1 MTLSSALFFWV
12 DAICR
17 ALVSLLPTI
26 CPILLCEVEEM
37 RDKQETQWTGR
48 LTRTNSDKKTATK
61 QKGKEKG
68 GTYRTDQK
76 NVNPWAADRHA
87 KEGGTT
93 IANAEQKKKEVVNF
107 LSMCNNVFA
116 LQHAHPYAGV
126 NLHHRLERRSSRHMD
141 AIRIFLREF

>member
-1 MTLSSALFFWV
+1 MHLRFIFCLHDDSFFCSFFWA
-12 DAICR
+12 DATCR

-26 CPILLCEVEEM
+26 CPILLCEVDEM

-93 IANAEQKKKEVVNF
+93 IANAEQKKKGGGEF
-107 LSMCNNVFA
+107 PINV
-116 LQHAHPYAGV
+116 Q
-126 NLHHRLERRSSRHMD
+126 
-141 AIRIFLREF
+141 

>member
-1 MTLSSALFFWV
+1 MHLRFIFCLHDDSFFCSFFWA
-12 DAICR
+12 DATCR

-26 CPILLCEVEEM
+26 CPILLCEVDEM

-93 IANAEQKKKEVVNF
+93 IANAEQKKKGGEF
-107 LSMCNNVFA
+107 PINV
-116 LQHAHPYAGV
+116 Q
-126 NLHHRLERRSSRHMD
+126 
-141 AIRIFLREF
+141 